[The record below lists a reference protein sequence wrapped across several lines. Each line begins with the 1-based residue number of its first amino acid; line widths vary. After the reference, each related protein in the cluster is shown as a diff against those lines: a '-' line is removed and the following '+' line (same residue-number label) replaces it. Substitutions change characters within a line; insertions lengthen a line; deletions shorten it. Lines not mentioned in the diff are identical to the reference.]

1 MVCIPIYT
9 KIGDGYYCSAMLCSY
24 FVSGGAPFARGEW
37 GFKPWSSHLCW
48 DSFRYIAGQNMANKQ
63 PFLVWIWGSKI
74 YIYISVYNIYN
85 LYEYQICIYIYMD
98 SLGCESMIC
107 WGTVWNGVA
116 GVWDLLGF
124 SSFAGKWLQSGTCM
138 DMQFRALNRIWPA
151 INGRF
156 SQL

>member
-1 MVCIPIYT
+1 MVTIALL
-9 KIGDGYYCSAMLCSY
+9 CSAHILSQE
-24 FVSGGAPFARGEW
+24 VPPSPEENGG
-37 GFKPWSSHLCW
+37 SSH
-48 DSFRYIAGQNMANKQ
+48 DHPTFVGTVSDISQGK
-63 PFLVWIWGSKI
+63 IWQTNSHFWCGYGDPR

-85 LYEYQICIYIYMD
+85 LYEYQICIYIYGQF
-98 SLGCESMIC
+98 GCESMIC

-116 GVWDLLGF
+116 GVWDLSGF